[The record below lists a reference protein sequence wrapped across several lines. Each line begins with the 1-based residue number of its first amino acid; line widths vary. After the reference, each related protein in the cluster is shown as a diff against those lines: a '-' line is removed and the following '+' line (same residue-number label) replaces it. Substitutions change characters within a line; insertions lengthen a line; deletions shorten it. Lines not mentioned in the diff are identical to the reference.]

1 MALALLSLCAKL
13 HERHPPKVRTL
24 AKIVHPSHQD
34 IDLNVLENG
43 EGRKEH
49 VLRGRNVGSLGEL
62 EEEIKEW
69 EGKIMV
75 WLRWKLAVPLLY
87 DEVLALTDQWDHHT
101 AFLKDFPLH
110 FTNNPLLDPY
120 SADNHNHLA
129 SQTCICLYNLT
140 HLLTSTSFELIS
152 NTIRRLSLAIFLVL
166 ISTYSII

>member
-1 MALALLSLCAKL
+1 MNYQATLQAIQTLNLLDCFHAPKINHILRHSAHHHHLNQHQHQHQHNNFVNALQPNPQQQYKIYTMALALLSLCAKL

-87 DEVLALTDQWDHHT
+87 D
-101 AFLKDFPLH
+101 
-110 FTNNPLLDPY
+110 
-120 SADNHNHLA
+120 
-129 SQTCICLYNLT
+129 
-140 HLLTSTSFELIS
+140 
-152 NTIRRLSLAIFLVL
+152 
-166 ISTYSII
+166 